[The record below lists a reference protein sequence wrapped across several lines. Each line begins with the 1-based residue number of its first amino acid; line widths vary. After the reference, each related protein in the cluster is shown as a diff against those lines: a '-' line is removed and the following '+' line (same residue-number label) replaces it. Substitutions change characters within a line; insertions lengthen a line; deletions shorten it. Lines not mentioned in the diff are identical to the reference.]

1 MTPQHIFELQKLKMM
16 TEDERKREQENEK
29 IRQENEKIR
38 QENEK
43 LRLLSGMSEEKLRLV
58 NQNLQLEKN
67 LQVRMILFSP

>member
-16 TEDERKREQENEK
+16 TEDERKRE
-29 IRQENEKIR
+29 QENEKIR